1 MYKERNTVT
10 QKTSVTTVTIVTH
23 LANPNCLLS
32 PTMKSCFSESVVNSV
47 FFVFSFLFTCQTNF
61 NLKKR

>member
-1 MYKERNTVT
+1 MYKERNTVM

-23 LANPNCLLS
+23 LANPNCSRFS
-32 PTMKSCFSESVVNSV
+32 PMKSCFSESVVNSV
-47 FFVFSFLFTCQTNF
+47 FFDFSFLFTCQTNF